1 MFGHV
6 TKQLSA
12 YCNGELP
19 AAEARRV
26 EAHVAQCARC
36 RAELEEVRLG
46 VALASQLEPVAAPES
61 LWPRVEAELDRA
73 EDAQPARTTRLAWL
87 DWRAAGAVAAVLLL
101 GVWLAARWM
110 AGGSTPPPPEQ
121 PTVARTP
128 ERPAAQPVLYDLGAY
143 LRPVQAANEA
153 ASFQRV
159 ASAPPGF
166 VERKRDESFS
176 LAWLNRLING
186 SNEPLPGYALQSS
199 RTGAADGAPIVQ
211 LVYAKGHDRAFS
223 VFIAPRRVEFKF
235 GKEYAYEAEVGGIAC
250 RRVDCP
256 MQRTFEF
263 GEGGFKCVLVTK
275 WIADEDAARVMRFFL
290 DAYRE
295 QGARRLAP
303 AGSTPASPALQPAS
317 FKHAHADESGAQRE
331 SETQKDENE
340 RLLKIGETLFA
351 AKCGS
356 CHDADGSK
364 ALATGPPL
372 NQRALSDEVIAKNVA
387 PRLRTAT
394 DEEKRAVAAHIRSLL
409 KPPAD

>member
-1 MFGHV
+1 MFSHV
-6 TKQLSA
+6 TKRLSA

-19 AAEARRV
+19 SAEAKAV
-26 EAHVAQCARC
+26 EAHVKECARC
-36 RAELEEVRLG
+36 REELEEIRLG
-46 VALASQLEPVAAPES
+46 VALASHLAPVAAPES

-73 EDAQPARTTRLAWL
+73 EGARPEHAPRLAWL
-87 DWRAAGAVAAVLLL
+87 DWRAAGAVVAVLLL

-110 AGGSTPPPPEQ
+110 SSGPTPAQ
-121 PTVARTP
+121 PDQPAIARAP
-128 ERPAAQPVLYDLGAY
+128 ERPAAQPVAYDLGAY
-143 LRPVQAANEA
+143 LRPVQAASEA

-176 LAWLNRLING
+176 LAWLNRVING
-186 SNEPLPGYALQSS
+186 PNEPLPGYTLQSA

-211 LVYAKGHDRAFS
+211 LVYAKGRDKAFS

-235 GKEYAYEAEVGGIAC
+235 GAEYAYEAEVGGIAC

-275 WIADEDAARVMRFFL
+275 WIADENAARVMKFFL
-290 DAYRE
+290 DAYRDK
-295 QGARRLAP
+295 GARTLAP
-303 AGSTPASPALQPAS
+303 SRPAAAIPAKQPAS
-317 FKHAHADESGAQRE
+317 YRAANSKEDER
-331 SETQKDENE
+331 E
-340 RLLKIGETLFA
+340 RLLEIGKKLFV

-364 ALATGPPL
+364 ALASGPPL
-372 NQRALSDEVIAKNVA
+372 NQRALTDEVIAKNVA
-387 PRLRTAT
+387 PRLRTALE
-394 DEEKRAVAAHIRSLL
+394 EEKRAVAAYIRSFL